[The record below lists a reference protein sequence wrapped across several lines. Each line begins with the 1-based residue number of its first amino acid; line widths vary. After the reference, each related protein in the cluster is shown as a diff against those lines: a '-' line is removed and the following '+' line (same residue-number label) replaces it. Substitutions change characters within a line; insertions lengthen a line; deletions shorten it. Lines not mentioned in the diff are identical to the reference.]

1 MKAVV
6 PKTAARDLRTLYI
19 AGALGGHSDGQ
30 LLDRFIADRDEAAFE
45 VLVRRHGTLVW
56 GVCRRILGSHHD
68 AEDAFQATFLVL
80 ARKSASIV
88 PPERLP
94 NWLHGV
100 ARQTALKARAAAARR
115 RRRETPMATLPEP
128 RVAGPSAD
136 RSDDRL
142 DWLDRELGCLP
153 EKYRSAVIL
162 CELEG
167 LTHQEAARRLG
178 CPVGTLSAR
187 LSRGRSLLARRLA
200 RRGVTVPA
208 VGLGAWLAPDAA
220 AASVLASLAGPTAR
234 SAALFVGERGV
245 TSGLGLAR
253 GDGPRQASD
262 QVPATRQAEARRD
275 HRGFGRRPRHGD

>member
-6 PKTAARDLRTLYI
+6 PKTAARDLRTLYD
-19 AGALGGHSDGQ
+19 AGVLGVLSDGQ
-30 LLDRFIADRDEAAFE
+30 LLDRFVADRDEAAFE

-56 GVCRRILGSHHD
+56 GVCRRTLGSHHD

-80 ARKSASIV
+80 ARRAASIV
-88 PPERLP
+88 PRERLP

-100 ARQTALKARAAAARR
+100 ARQTALKARAMASRR

-128 RVAGPSAD
+128 AVVGPESNRV
-136 RSDDRL
+136 DDRL
-142 DWLDRELGCLP
+142 EWLDRELGHLP
-153 EKYRSAVIL
+153 DRYREAIVL

-187 LSRGRSLLARRLA
+187 LSRGRALLSRRLA
-200 RRGVTVPA
+200 RRGVAIPA

-220 AASVLASLAGPTAR
+220 SASVPAALAGPTAR
-234 SAALFVGERGV
+234 AAALFAGGRAV
-245 TSGLGLAR
+245 TSGLISLDAIRLAR
-253 GDGPRQASD
+253 GVIRTMLYL
-262 QVPATRQAEARRD
+262 TR
-275 HRGFGRRPRHGD
+275 P